1 MMTRAD
7 GRKPDEIRATKIRR
21 GYLRHAEGSVMI
33 ETGLTRVIC
42 SATLEDKVPP
52 FRREAN
58 GGWVTA
64 EYGMLPRSSATRIR
78 REIGSRG
85 LQGRTFEIQRLI
97 GRSLRAVTDLKR
109 LGPRTVL
116 VDCDVIQAD
125 GGTRTAAVT
134 GAFVAL
140 ADAVRYLMRQG
151 VLTESPLVDSVA
163 AVSVGIVDGEAVL
176 DLDYG
181 EDVRAEVDMNVVMTG
196 NGRYVE
202 LQGTAEGTPF
212 ADADL
217 GRMLELARAGVLRL
231 TAAQKEA
238 LGGEGAR

>member
-1 MMTRAD
+1 
-7 GRKPDEIRATKIRR
+7 
-21 GYLRHAEGSVMI
+21 
-33 ETGLTRVIC
+33 
-42 SATLEDKVPP
+42 
-52 FRREAN
+52 
-58 GGWVTA
+58 
-64 EYGMLPRSSATRIR
+64 
-78 REIGSRG
+78 
-85 LQGRTFEIQRLI
+85 
-97 GRSLRAVTDLKR
+97 
-109 LGPRTVL
+109 
-116 VDCDVIQAD
+116 
-125 GGTRTAAVT
+125 
-134 GAFVAL
+134 
-140 ADAVRYLMRQG
+140 
-151 VLTESPLVDSVA
+151 
-163 AVSVGIVDGEAVL
+163 VGIVDGEAVL